1 MRLLFAIL
9 VTSVISGY
17 SQKVPIKLGDIPMED
32 MKMAV
37 YDLDSSAVAVVLA
50 DFGDSKIT
58 YSTSTG
64 FNLTFERIRR
74 IKILKKEGYKWADFE
89 IPLYGA
95 NGKNEDY
102 SALKAYTYNLEGGK
116 IVETKMKNDAVF
128 KEQTNENWRLIKFTL
143 PNVKEGSIIEFTY
156 KVSSPYWFNFQD
168 WEFQSS
174 IPTRMSEY
182 RTKIPEYFSYQ
193 RYMQGYIP
201 MDVNESDVAPRT
213 ITLMSSDR
221 SEGAVTTTTISSDKI
236 DYMENQN
243 RWIANNVPSFKEE
256 PFITSTKDYISKIN
270 FELASIQMPN
280 RPFEPVM
287 GTWEQINKQ
296 LLEADNFGLVV
307 KQSNFLTKKV
317 EELTVGMSDPN
328 QKIGAIYNYVKENLI
343 WDGLMRKYTDGNF
356 KKVLDEKKGNSA
368 EINLLLTSM
377 LQKADLSADPVLIST
392 RENGSVRQQ
401 IPISSQFNYVL
412 CSVTVGEKTVLLDAT
427 DRSLPIT
434 ILPERC
440 LNGSGFIVSKN
451 GYRWINL
458 YPNFKSKS
466 NTNLDLVISEDG
478 VLKGKI
484 IISSDG
490 YDAQRVRN
498 NYASKGEAGYLKSLT
513 DTYAWQLQKSQFENI
528 NSVSNAVKET
538 HEVVLEN
545 HVQSSGGI
553 IYLNPILRDRIEEN
567 PFKLE
572 KREYPVD
579 FKSPF
584 ERLITGKISLPEG
597 YTMDELPKP
606 KVVSLPNNSGR
617 YMYSLTPIGNAISVT
632 SLLVINKSLFTQEEY
647 ETLREFYNQVVAKQA
662 EQIVIKKK

>member
-116 IVETKMKNDAVF
+116 IVETKMKSDAVF

-156 KVSSPYWFNFQD
+156 KVSSPYWINFQD

-193 RYMQGYIP
+193 RYMQGYVPI
-201 MDVNESDVAPRT
+201 DINENSIEPKSIT
-213 ITLMSSDR
+213 IVGSEQSDR
-221 SEGAVTTTTISSDKI
+221 LGRNSALSDNKI
-236 DYMENQN
+236 DYIENQN
-243 RWIANNVPSFKEE
+243 RWVAKNVPSFKEE

-280 RPFEPVM
+280 KPFEPVM

-317 EELTVGMSDPN
+317 EELTAGMTDPS
-328 QKIGAIYNYVKENLI
+328 QKIGVIYRYVKENVI

-377 LQKADLSADPVLIST
+377 LQKADLPADPVLIST
-392 RENGSVRQQ
+392 RANGSVRQQ

-412 CSVTVGEKTVLLDAT
+412 CSVTVEEKTMLLDAT

-440 LNGSGFIVSKN
+440 LNGTGFIISKN

-466 NTNLDLVISEDG
+466 NTSLDLVINEDG
-478 VLKGKI
+478 ILKGKI
-484 IISSDG
+484 VISSDG

-498 NYASKGEAGYLKSLT
+498 EYASKGEAGYLKSLT

-528 NSVSNAVKET
+528 NSISNAVKET

-597 YTMDELPKP
+597 YTLDDPPKP
-606 KVVSLPNNSGR
+606 KIVSLPNNGGR
-617 YMYSLTPIGNAISVT
+617 YTYSLTQIGSNISIT
-632 SLLVINKSLFTQEEY
+632 SLLTINKSLFTQEEY
-647 ETLREFYNQVVAKQA
+647 DTLKEFYNQVVAKQA